1 MAITKIRIY
10 ELAKVVGLENKAL
23 LGVVTDDL
31 GIEAKGSQ
39 SGLTRA
45 QVDKVCAHLKSPETT
60 RAEALALFD
69 GKTGKGGTTRS
80 APSRS
85 SAAKSGGD
93 DSAVRRRSPVVMR
106 RRGSGTRPSER
117 DEDEL
122 PGAGGA
128 GSASRPRAAWSS
140 ARAT

>member
-45 QVDKVCAHLKSPETT
+45 QVDKVCAHLKSPEAT

-85 SAAKSGGD
+85 SASKSGGGD
-93 DSAVRRRSPVVMR
+93 DGAVRRRSPVVMR

-122 PGAGGA
+122 KP
-128 GSASRPRAAWSS
+128 SDRLIKS
-140 ARAT
+140 